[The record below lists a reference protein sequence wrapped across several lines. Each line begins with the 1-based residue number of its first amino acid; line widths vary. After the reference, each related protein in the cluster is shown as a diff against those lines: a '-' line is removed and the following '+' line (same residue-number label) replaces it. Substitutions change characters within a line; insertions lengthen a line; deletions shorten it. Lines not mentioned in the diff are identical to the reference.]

1 MSPLLNKY
9 YTGADVAVKRKNR
22 DTALHIAATKG
33 CYNIAAVLIRSVP
46 DKEVLLEA
54 QGSDRRTPLHYAA
67 RMNWEKTVELLLSE
81 YVLP

>member
-1 MSPLLNKY
+1 MHSFYSSTISAL
-9 YTGADVAVKRKNR
+9 KRKNR